1 MHLPSQIFITV
12 GDIVTPFFHLLIIAL
27 LGVSPSMENGSV
39 LFVANLACW
48 SIGTSFCRV
57 PDVET
62 VKTES
67 TGCQFLDSIVDIK
80 YEELMALL
88 RRVIV
93 IADVAAFRQRCSSF
107 VAARC
112 RYYHCCR
119 FSFHSFAALDDCPC
133 LNHIDEMVKGEGDAL
148 DERFMVFFPEL
159 VRQVRNSIIDNLLQ
173 EFISVAMVQFS
184 TCMRDLLC
192 L

>member
-1 MHLPSQIFITV
+1 MVYPSQIFITV
-12 GDIVTPFFHLLIIAL
+12 GDIVISSFHLLIIAL

-93 IADVAAFRQRCSSF
+93 IADVAAFRQRCSSL
-107 VAARC
+107 VATCC
-112 RYYHCCR
+112 RRYHCC
-119 FSFHSFAALDDCPC
+119 SSSVQSFAALNYRPC
-133 LNHIDEMVKGEGDAL
+133 FNHIDEMVKGEGDAL
-148 DERFMVFFPEL
+148 DERFMVLFPEFI
-159 VRQVRNSIIDNLLQ
+159 RQVRNSIIDNLLQ
-173 EFISVAMVQFS
+173 EFFSVAMVQFS
-184 TCMRDLLC
+184 TCMCDLLC